1 MVFTMSIDEKSSPI
15 GLTCLKC
22 KTLYLAKPS
31 MNEMIVCIERKWVIM
46 SICMKCKLAEE
57 KEEEEDGLQNTNWK
71 LNGKK
76 VVWTINGFV

>member
-1 MVFTMSIDEKSSPI
+1 MAFTMSIDEKSSPI

-31 MNEMIVCIERKWVIM
+31 MNEMIVCRERKWVIM

-57 KEEEEDGLQNTNWK
+57 KEICSK
-71 LNGKK
+71 
-76 VVWTINGFV
+76 